1 MTTLP
6 LNGVRLR
13 VRLVEVELNRLKLDP
28 ENPRLHSAYLA
39 HDLPAKPNEKQI
51 AAVLQQLPEFQ
62 ALLDAITRNDG
73 VFQPPLV
80 SADFRVLEGNRRV
93 TALRKLHAAEAQSL
107 QWRTVTVHQLSGR
120 IAAEQERALRAKFH
134 LENALPWDAL
144 SQLTEYLAVAE
155 RDGPDLLATMV
166 GKFRP
171 QIEPLIIAG
180 RAVRRFSELYPDLRS
195 RDLLLILVGLC
206 GVRRIL
212 PEVTFAPSLRVIY
225 TDKDEERPQQQ
236 PFTLTQVLKWLVEGR
251 FTQSYAEGARTYTVK
266 PLYVPAIFREVRQA
280 GEEALSLF
288 LEEGGSLARA
298 SAFLQN
304 GYSALHRAQ
313 QRALRQTQKY
323 LDLLNGMKT
332 IKQTDTPEL
341 YREAKSCLHRLE
353 QLLGGKH
360 HKEAKD
366 VYAH

>member
-6 LNGVRLR
+6 LNGLRLR

-28 ENPRLHSAYLA
+28 ENPRLHSAYLT
-39 HDLPAKPNEKQI
+39 HDLPARPNEKQI
-51 AAVLQQLPEFQ
+51 ATVLEQLPEFQ

-73 VFQPPLV
+73 VFQPPLIT
-80 SADFRVLEGNRRV
+80 ADFRVLEGNRRV
-93 TALRKLHAAEAQSL
+93 TALRKLQAADTRQAH
-107 QWRTVTVHQLSGR
+107 WRLVTVHQLAVR

-171 QIEPLIIAG
+171 QIEPLIVAG
-180 RAVRRFSELYPDLRS
+180 RAVRCFAETYPALRS
-195 RDLLLILVGLC
+195 QDLLHILVGLC

-225 TDKDEERPQQQ
+225 SDREEERPQKQ
-236 PFTLTQVLKWLVEGR
+236 PFSLAQVMKWLVEGR
-251 FTQSYAEGARTYTVK
+251 FTQPYEEAGRTYAIK
-266 PLYVPAIFREVRQA
+266 PIYVPAIFRDVRQA

-288 LEEGGSLARA
+288 LEDGGTLAKA

-304 GYSALHRAQ
+304 GYSAWHHAQ
-313 QRALRQTQKY
+313 RRALRQTQNY

-332 IKQTDTPEL
+332 IKQNETPDL

-353 QLLGGKH
+353 QLLGQK
-360 HKEAKD
+360 HKEVAD
-366 VYAH
+366 VRTR